1 MSNVTQVPHAEA
13 AELAGLYV
21 LDALEAAEREA
32 VRRHLADC
40 PTAHPEFAEV
50 GSVVPALGQLIEPLD
65 APPELRQRVLSAIA
79 DDAAADAARTETPEP
94 AATPV
99 WELEPGPTGRRA
111 TSAAQTVRRPS
122 WLGWAAAAAVLVIA
136 VLGASSVL
144 LQARTSELEQR
155 SALIADAIAASTAQG
170 SEVATLRGTGSAAG
184 ASGFAAFTAEG
195 EGYIVLV
202 RLPPAPAGQ
211 TYQAWYLID
220 GQPFSAG
227 IASVGA
233 DGYALLSG
241 LECMPG
247 TELIAFTIEQAGG
260 VDQPTTDPIVT
271 GELSA

>member
-1 MSNVTQVPHAEA
+1 MSNVSQVTHAEA

-21 LDALEAAEREA
+21 LHALEAAEREA
-32 VRRHLADC
+32 LRRHLADC
-40 PTAHPEFAEV
+40 PTAHSEFAEV

-79 DDAAADAARTETPEP
+79 DHAAADAARTETPAP

-99 WELEPGPTGRRA
+99 WELDLGPTGRRA
-111 TSAAQTVRRPS
+111 TSAEKAVRRPS

-136 VLGASSVL
+136 VLGAWSVL

-170 SEVATLRGTGSAAG
+170 AEVATLRGTGSAAG

-202 RLPPAPAGQ
+202 GLTPAPAGQ
-211 TYQAWYLID
+211 TYQAWYLVD

-227 IASVGA
+227 ITSVGA

-241 LECMPG
+241 VERMPG